1 MRFVPIPPR
10 RLLLIDDSAPFRQ
23 TMARLLR
30 VAGHTVL
37 EAETGSAG
45 LAILRTNPADLVL
58 TARDMPGLSGWDVAR
73 LVKAT
78 YPRVPVVLVTRSVDP
93 IAADRRERELVDA
106 ILRPPFQFTEL
117 RALIGRLTRGTVT
130 VPVGMVV
137 GAQAG
142 SEPHP

>member
-23 TMARLLR
+23 PLAQLLR

-58 TARDMPGLSGWDVAR
+58 TARDIPGLSGWDVAR
-73 LVKAT
+73 LVKAR
-78 YPRVPVVLVTRSVDP
+78 YPRLPVVLVTRTVDP
-93 IAADRRERELVDA
+93 IAVDRREHRRYPPAALPIHGVACAD
-106 ILRPPFQFTEL
+106 RPPDQ
-117 RALIGRLTRGTVT
+117 GSVT
-130 VPVGMVV
+130 VPVGTVV
-137 GAQAG
+137 CAQAG

>member
-23 TMARLLR
+23 TLAQLLR

-78 YPRVPVVLVTRSVDP
+78 YPRLPVVLVTRSVDP
-93 IAADRRERELVDA
+93 IATDRRDRELVDA

-117 RALIGRLTRGTVT
+117 RTLIGRLTRGGVT

-137 GAQAG
+137 GA
-142 SEPHP
+142 